1 MKSAK
6 TKYCRTFFIANRSIA
21 SQLPI
26 GFPVHNVSWHELTV
40 SCGICHRDLPDNNT
54 RGTVTSLIPN
64 VITVES
70 VSLCKDCLSLIHG
83 IYRFRSDGSVEYTNQ
98 HGQWV
103 RSQGRRVTWWT
114 RLVERIK
121 QLKPLWENLI

>member
-6 TKYCRTFFIANRSIA
+6 TKYCRAFFIANRSIA

-26 GFPVHNVSWHELTV
+26 GFPVHSLSWHVLTV
-40 SCGICHRDLPDNNT
+40 SCGICHRDLPDHHT
-54 RGTVTSLIPN
+54 RGTITSLIPS
-64 VITVES
+64 VITIES
-70 VSLCKDCLSLIHG
+70 VSLCSDCRALIHG

-103 RSQGRRVTWWT
+103 RSQGRRITWWT
-114 RLVERIK
+114 RLVDRLK
-121 QLKPLWENLI
+121 QLKPLWENLL